1 MMAESKS
8 SIAASLRTATIAW
21 SGGSLNREALAAA
34 AGALGVGIVEH
45 EARGEIIF
53 APVHGRSDEVED
65 GRAVDIEIAAG
76 GFDLLVERLFI
87 GHVIDRISQARAAAF
102 GSRKLCP
109 DRAVGRARHEVG
121 DPIQRRAC
129 QDDRRRTGAQFGFPI
144 HSNKPFTAFPILAGP
159 RRSFSTDPMA
169 DPTRA

>member
-53 APVHGRSDEVED
+53 EPVHGRSDEAED
-65 GRAVDIEIAAG
+65 GRPVDIEIAAG
-76 GFDLLVERLFI
+76 DFDLLVERLFI
-87 GHVIDRISQARAAAF
+87 GHVIDRINEARAAPF
-102 GSRKLCP
+102 WSPK
-109 DRAVGRARHEVG
+109 H
-121 DPIQRRAC
+121 DP
-129 QDDRRRTGAQFGFPI
+129 
-144 HSNKPFTAFPILAGP
+144 
-159 RRSFSTDPMA
+159 
-169 DPTRA
+169 